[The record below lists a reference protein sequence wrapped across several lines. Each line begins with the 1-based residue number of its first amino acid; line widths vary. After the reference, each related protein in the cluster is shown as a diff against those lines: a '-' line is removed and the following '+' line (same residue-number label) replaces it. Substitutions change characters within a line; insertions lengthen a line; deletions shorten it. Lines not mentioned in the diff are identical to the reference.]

1 MRFSLE
7 VRDGLGPRAGHIDTA
22 RGRIYTP
29 VFMPVGTQAAVKGLS
44 PEEVADTGAEVLLA
58 NAYHL
63 YLRPGTDTISALG
76 GLHRFM
82 GWERPILT
90 DSGGFQVFSLGH
102 LRRLTEEG
110 VRFRSHLDGSEH
122 MYSPEKA
129 MAVQAALGS
138 DIVMPLDVCPPPD
151 VSESK
156 AVEHLRLT
164 QRWLTRCVASYDGA
178 GALFGIAQGGMYAG
192 LRRSAARS
200 LGDLPL
206 DGSSIG
212 GLSVGEPKA
221 QTWAM
226 LEQSVDELPL
236 DRPRYLMGVGSPEDL
251 VEGVARGVDM
261 FDCALAT
268 RLGRHG
274 VVFTR
279 VGRVNL
285 RSATLRLEG
294 GPIEAG
300 CDCYACTH
308 FTCAYLHHLHR
319 AKELLVGRMA
329 SIHNLR
335 FLALLMRDIRAAIL
349 GGTFATF
356 AREFLAGYV
365 PADEGRRLDQRK
377 RYAVAM
383 AAKRR

>member
-1 MRFSLE
+1 MRFTLE
-7 VRDGLGPRAGHIDTA
+7 VRDGLGPRAGVIDTR
-22 RGRIYTP
+22 RGRIHTP
-29 VFMPVGTQAAVKGLS
+29 AFMPVGTQAAVKALA
-44 PEEVADTGAEVLLA
+44 PEEVRDTGAEVVLA

-63 YLRPGTDTISALG
+63 YLRPGVETIAALG

-82 GWERPILT
+82 AWDGPILT

-102 LRRLTEEG
+102 LRKLTEEG

-122 MYSPEKA
+122 LYTPEKA

-138 DIVMPLDVCPPPD
+138 DIVMPLDVCPAPD
-151 VSESK
+151 VTERK
-156 AVEHLRLT
+156 AADNLKLT
-164 QRWLTRCVASYDGA
+164 QRWLNRCVDAYRGE
-178 GALFGIAQGGMYAG
+178 GALFGIAQGAMYPQ
-192 LRRSAARS
+192 LRRSAARA
-200 LGDLPL
+200 LGDIAV

-212 GLSVGEPKA
+212 GLSVGEPKV

-226 LEQSVDELPL
+226 LEESVSELPI

-274 VVFTR
+274 VVFTPA
-279 VGRVNL
+279 GRVNL
-285 RSATLRLEG
+285 RSATLKRCDAPLDTT
-294 GPIEAG
+294 
-300 CDCYACTH
+300 CDCYACRS
-308 FTCAYLHHLHR
+308 FTTAYLHHLFR

-335 FLALLMRDIRAAIL
+335 FLAQLMRRMRSAILAGAFDVFAKDFLTHYRAA
-349 GGTFATF
+349 
-356 AREFLAGYV
+356 
-365 PADEGRRLDQRK
+365 DEDRRLDQRR
-377 RYAVAM
+377 RYGLAM